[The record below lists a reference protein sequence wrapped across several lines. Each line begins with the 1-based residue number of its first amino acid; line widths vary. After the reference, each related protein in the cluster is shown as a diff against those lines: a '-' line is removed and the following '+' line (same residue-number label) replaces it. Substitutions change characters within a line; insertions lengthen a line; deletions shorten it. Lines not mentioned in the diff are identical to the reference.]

1 MTDVEKRST
10 VPPSAVTEPQL
21 TRVPRAAHHGG
32 TPAAWAGSITAL
44 VGALVGTVGFFVASV
59 GVIVAG
65 FVIIGVALVVTVA
78 LRAMGYGAP
87 AEHK

>member
-21 TRVPRAAHHGG
+21 TRVPREAHHGS
-32 TPAAWAGSITAL
+32 TPAAWAGSLTAL
-44 VGALVGTVGFFVASV
+44 VGALVGTVGFFIPNVA
-59 GVIVAG
+59 VIIAG
-65 FVIIGVALVVTVA
+65 FVIIGLALVVTVA

-87 AEHK
+87 TVEK